1 MREGRRQ
8 FITLAMLALVACSGE
23 PPSGRVEEPDVPR
36 VTSIREGV
44 TRGGLF
50 FIRWWPD
57 PDPLP
62 VNAPFG
68 VSVVIAR
75 ADTPDR
81 SDPDAL
87 LQINAFMPAHNH
99 GMTRVPE
106 VRRDKDGTFKV
117 TGMLFHM
124 PGRWELVVRVFSGDL
139 MDETVFPIDID

>member
-1 MREGRRQ
+1 MRGNQRQ
-8 FITLAMLALVACSGE
+8 FIALGLLTLISCSGE
-23 PPSGRVEEPDVPR
+23 PPARPVEELDVPR
-36 VTSIREGV
+36 VTSTREGV

-50 FIRWWPD
+50 FVRWWPD

-68 VSVVIAR
+68 VSVVVAR

-99 GMTRVPE
+99 GMRRVPE
-106 VRRDKDGTFKV
+106 VTRDTEGTFNV

-124 PGRWELVVRVFSGDL
+124 PGRWELVVRAFSGDL